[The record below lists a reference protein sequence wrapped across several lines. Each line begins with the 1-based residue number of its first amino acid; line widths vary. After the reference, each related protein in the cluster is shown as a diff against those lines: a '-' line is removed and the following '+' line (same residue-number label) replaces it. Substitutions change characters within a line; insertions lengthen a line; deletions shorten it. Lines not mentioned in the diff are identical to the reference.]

1 MPRDTSSD
9 FHFLIGRSCRLNDI
23 RVGIVGG
30 EGLLVPLPKER
41 NASIV
46 LFTSAYRVKSRF
58 SARVTRDLPLSSEF
72 LRPIVLICH
81 RKSLPLPAAS
91 RIYRRESSKANGL
104 DSVTVYIHPPRWVSR
119 LFKFRSTAPPDSAVS
134 SRTKKGRSICIPS
147 RVRRV
152 YFLRRGEISR
162 FPRKSVIATVTSWNI
177 QQDGG
182 ISFLFFLKNTTTIRF
197 VRFSLEHEL
206 WNYRFR
212 RYTC

>member
-23 RVGIVGG
+23 RVGVVGG

-81 RKSLPLPAAS
+81 RKSLPSP
-91 RIYRRESSKANGL
+91 RRHVFIVEKVA
-104 DSVTVYIHPPRWVSR
+104 RQ
-119 LFKFRSTAPPDSAVS
+119 TAL
-134 SRTKKGRSICIPS
+134 IPS
-147 RVRRV
+147 RYTYIHHAGYRDYLNFDPPRRRIPPFRV
-152 YFLRRGEISR
+152 ARRREEAFASR
-162 FPRKSVIATVTSWNI
+162 
-177 QQDGG
+177 
-182 ISFLFFLKNTTTIRF
+182 
-197 VRFSLEHEL
+197 HEY
-206 WNYRFR
+206 W
-212 RYTC
+212 